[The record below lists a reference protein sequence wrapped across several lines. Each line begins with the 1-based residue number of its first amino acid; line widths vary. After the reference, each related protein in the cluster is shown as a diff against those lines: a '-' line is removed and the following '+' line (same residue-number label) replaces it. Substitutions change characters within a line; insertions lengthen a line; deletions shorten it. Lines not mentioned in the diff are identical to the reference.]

1 MLGSLIG
8 GFCGG
13 EATKLNDLTGAFAD
27 QGARQGLG
35 RLLDKGKLG
44 DAVEDPSC
52 LAEIAG
58 RIDPATTATVGGKSG
73 KLAALC
79 KGLSESD
86 CTKLGGMVGDGGL
99 GAEPKV
105 LGELIGRG
113 CKGDPTKV
121 SGLATAFPGKTEND
135 ALKAALVKGGL
146 GTTDDTGKATN
157 TDPQCLAHLL
167 DPGCKQKGA
176 TDLATLLTSLN
187 DTDRTA
193 MKDVM
198 VTGKL
203 GTRPEVLGNLY
214 GTGCQQDPLDPTQ
227 GQNPAV
233 MKKLMETFSVAKDAQ
248 GPQKF
253 DALLDRGGLADKPE
267 WLGKVVRDAF
277 TTKTPPGVQAPEKL
291 KDLYNAFNPGN
302 VDKLADL
309 KTMVTAIDATP
320 AKIGP
325 GGEPGKGLQNILQ
338 RSPPAA
344 TSLPISDLQ
353 TRFFVGL
360 DTRAG
365 ATAGTATVGGVPWL
379 GRDELIQNAATFEG
393 HAEHDRHAADGRL
406 QRACRSRDRAPHARL
421 PDLRRLQPFQPR
433 GTETVVAVPGNGR
446 GGGRAQHHGP
456 GAGRGDAGQGEEEPH
471 RHQRPGA
478 PSADAPQRP
487 DRAAPGPAIRTLQR
501 RRLRLSRGLRL
512 DGADG
517 HGTGGTEAALSARRR
532 QHRQDRRGGYACHE
546 GGAQPL
552 MTGSP

>member
-393 HAEHDRHAADGRL
+393 TPSTIGTQPMGGYNAHVDHVTERHT
-406 QRACRSRDRAPHARL
+406 RACQTFDVYNPFNPAVPKPSSLFPATVVEADVPNIMAQALAAVTQGKAKKNPIATNALAHHPPTHLNDLTAP
-421 PDLRRLQPFQPR
+421 PR
-433 GTETVVAVPGNGR
+433 GQQYEPCN
-446 GGGRAQHHGP
+446 
-456 GAGRGDAGQGEEEPH
+456 GAGYDCLVGFGWTGPTGTGRVELKQLYPLAGGNIVKI
-471 RHQRPGA
+471 A
-478 PSADAPQRP
+478 
-487 DRAAPGPAIRTLQR
+487 
-501 RRLRLSRGLRL
+501 
-512 DGADG
+512 GADMLAMK
-517 HGTGGTEAALSARRR
+517 AALN
-532 QHRQDRRGGYACHE
+532 
-546 GGAQPL
+546 L
-552 MTGSP
+552 